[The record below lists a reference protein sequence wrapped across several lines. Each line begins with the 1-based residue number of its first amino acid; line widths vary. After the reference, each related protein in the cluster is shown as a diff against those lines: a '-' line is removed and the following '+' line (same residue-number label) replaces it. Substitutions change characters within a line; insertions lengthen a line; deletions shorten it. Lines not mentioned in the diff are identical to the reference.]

1 MKLTYKYIIDYMVR
15 VGDLLGVRSSGTGD
29 LLGVKIVGGTISQPT
44 KVITV
49 FTEAIQE
56 PIILESTDLLFSE
69 IVVNSIN
76 TIDTEYTSRMA
87 NRQYADIPTD
97 LNQSLVLHDEV
108 GKQYDMAT
116 NTNLRTL
123 LQITL
128 DGLNGSINGYALYT
142 QHLSMAIK
150 NQILEKRIE
159 EILSGKNEKE
169 VMADTCGGFDFTKTF
184 TLAPLFSYYIAAF
197 GMPAFG
203 VGFDKDKLSLIQQI
217 LVSAGIDPYS
227 KKST

>member
-1 MKLTYKYIIDYMVR
+1 
-15 VGDLLGVRSSGTGD
+15 LGVRS
-29 LLGVKIVGGTISQPT
+29 GGPNTAQPT
-44 KVITV
+44 RIITV

-56 PIILESTDLLFSE
+56 PIILESTDLLFPE

-76 TIDTEYTSRMA
+76 TIDAEYTSRMA

-108 GKQYDMAT
+108 GKQYDAAT
-116 NTNLRTL
+116 NSNLRTL

-128 DGLNGSINGYALYT
+128 DGLNGAINGYALYT
-142 QHLSMAIK
+142 QHLSMSIK
-150 NQILEKRIE
+150 NSILEKRIE
-159 EILSGKNEKE
+159 DILSGKNEKD
-169 VMADTCGGFDFTKTF
+169 VIADTCGGFGLTKTF

-217 LVSAGIDPYS
+217 LVAAGIDPFT
-227 KKST
+227 KSTT

>member
-1 MKLTYKYIIDYMVR
+1 MGR
-15 VGDLLGVRSSGTGD
+15 VGDLLGVRS
-29 LLGVKIVGGTISQPT
+29 GGANTAQPT
-44 KVITV
+44 RIITV

-56 PIILESTDLLFSE
+56 PIILESTDLVFSE
-69 IVVNSIN
+69 TVVNSIN

-108 GKQYDMAT
+108 GKQYDTAT
-116 NTNLRTL
+116 NPNLRTL

-142 QHLSMAIK
+142 QHLSMSIK
-150 NQILEKRIE
+150 NSILEKRIE
-159 EILSGKNEKE
+159 DILSGKNEKE
-169 VMADTCGGFDFTKTF
+169 VITDTCGGFGLTKTF

-217 LVSAGIDPYS
+217 LVSAGIDPFT
-227 KKST
+227 KTTT

>member
-1 MKLTYKYIIDYMVR
+1 MGR
-15 VGDLLGVRSSGTGD
+15 TGD
-29 LLGVKIVGGTISQPT
+29 LLGGRSGGSLTAQPT
-44 KVITV
+44 RIITV

-56 PIILESTDLLFSE
+56 PIILESTDLVFSD

-97 LNQSLVLHDEV
+97 LNQSFVLHDEV
-108 GKQYDMAT
+108 GKQYDLAT
-116 NTNLRTL
+116 NDNLRTL

-142 QHLSMAIK
+142 QHLSMSIK
-150 NQILEKRIE
+150 NSILEKRIE
-159 EILSGKNEKE
+159 EILSGKNEKD
-169 VMADTCGGFDFTKTF
+169 VIADTCGGFGLTKTF

-197 GMPAFG
+197 GLPAFG
-203 VGFDKDKLSLIQQI
+203 VGFDRDKLSLIKQI
-217 LVSAGIDPYS
+217 LVSAGIDPYNTAAPPAS
-227 KKST
+227 S

>member
-1 MKLTYKYIIDYMVR
+1 MGR
-15 VGDLLGVRSSGTGD
+15 VGDLLGVRS
-29 LLGVKIVGGTISQPT
+29 GGPNTAQPT
-44 KVITV
+44 RIITV

-56 PIILESTDLLFSE
+56 PIILESTDLLFQE

-76 TIDTEYTSRMA
+76 TIDAEYTSRMA

-108 GKQYDMAT
+108 GKQYDAAT
-116 NTNLRTL
+116 NSNLRTL

-128 DGLNGSINGYALYT
+128 DGLNGAINGYALYT
-142 QHLSMAIK
+142 QHLSMSIK
-150 NQILEKRIE
+150 NSILEKRIE
-159 EILSGKNEKE
+159 DILSGKNEKD
-169 VMADTCGGFDFTKTF
+169 VIADTCGGFGLTKTF

-217 LVSAGIDPYS
+217 LVAAGIDPFT
-227 KKST
+227 KSTT

>member
-1 MKLTYKYIIDYMVR
+1 MSR
-15 VGDLLGVRSSGTGD
+15 SGDLLGVRS
-29 LLGVKIVGGTISQPT
+29 GGANKAQPT
-44 KVITV
+44 RIITV
-49 FTEAIQE
+49 YTEAIQE
-56 PIILESTDLLFSE
+56 PIILESTDLAFSE

-76 TIDTEYTSRMA
+76 TIDTQYTSRMA

-108 GKQYDMAT
+108 GKQYDAAT
-116 NTNLRTL
+116 NNNLRTL

-142 QHLSMAIK
+142 QHLSMSIK
-150 NQILEKRIE
+150 NSILEKRIE
-159 EILSGKNEKE
+159 EILSGKNEKD
-169 VMADTCGGFDFTKTF
+169 VIADTCGGFGLTKTF

-203 VGFDKDKLSLIQQI
+203 VGFDKDKLSLILQI
-217 LVSAGIDPYS
+217 LVSAGIDPYT
-227 KKST
+227 KKAT

>member
-1 MKLTYKYIIDYMVR
+1 MGR
-15 VGDLLGVRSSGTGD
+15 VGDLLGVRS
-29 LLGVKIVGGTISQPT
+29 GGSLTAQPT
-44 KVITV
+44 RVITV

-56 PIILESTDLLFSE
+56 PIILESTDLQFSE
-69 IVVNSIN
+69 TVVNSIN

-108 GKQYDMAT
+108 TKQYDVAT
-116 NTNLRTL
+116 NDNLKTL

-142 QHLSMAIK
+142 QHLSMSIK
-150 NQILEKRIE
+150 NSILEKRIE
-159 EILSGKNEKE
+159 DILSGKNEKD
-169 VMADTCGGFDFTKTF
+169 VIADTCGGFGISKAF

-197 GMPAFG
+197 GLPSFG
-203 VGFDKDKLSLIQQI
+203 IGFDQDKLSLIMKI
-217 LVSAGIDPYS
+217 LVAAGIDPYDSS
-227 KKST
+227 KNSSTTTSS

>member
-1 MKLTYKYIIDYMVR
+1 MGR
-15 VGDLLGVRSSGTGD
+15 VGDLLGVRS
-29 LLGVKIVGGTISQPT
+29 GGANTAQPT
-44 KVITV
+44 RIITV

-56 PIILESTDLLFSE
+56 PIILESTDLVFSE
-69 IVVNSIN
+69 TVVNSIN

-108 GKQYDMAT
+108 GKQYDTAT
-116 NTNLRTL
+116 NPNLRTL

-142 QHLSMAIK
+142 QHLSMSIK
-150 NQILEKRIE
+150 NSILEKRIE
-159 EILSGKNEKE
+159 DILSGKNEKE
-169 VMADTCGGFDFTKTF
+169 VITDTCGGFGLTKTF

-217 LVSAGIDPYS
+217 LVSAGIDPFT
-227 KKST
+227 KKTT

>member
-1 MKLTYKYIIDYMVR
+1 MGR
-15 VGDLLGVRSSGTGD
+15 VGDLLGVRS
-29 LLGVKIVGGTISQPT
+29 GGSNTAQPT
-44 KVITV
+44 RIITV

-56 PIILESTDLLFSE
+56 PIILESTDLVFSE
-69 IVVNSIN
+69 TVVNSIN
-76 TIDTEYTSRMA
+76 TIDTDYTSRMA

-108 GKQYDMAT
+108 GKQYDAAT
-116 NTNLRTL
+116 NPNLRTL

-142 QHLSMAIK
+142 QHLSMSIK
-150 NQILEKRIE
+150 NSILEKRIE
-159 EILSGKNEKE
+159 DILSGKNEKE
-169 VMADTCGGFDFTKTF
+169 VIADTCGGFGLTKTF

-217 LVSAGIDPYS
+217 LVSAGIDPFT
-227 KKST
+227 KTTT

>member
-1 MKLTYKYIIDYMVR
+1 MGR
-15 VGDLLGVRSSGTGD
+15 VGDLLGVRS
-29 LLGVKIVGGTISQPT
+29 GGSLTAQPT
-44 KVITV
+44 RVITV

-56 PIILESTDLLFSE
+56 PIILESTDLQFSE
-69 IVVNSIN
+69 TVVNSIN

-108 GKQYDMAT
+108 TKQYDVAT
-116 NTNLRTL
+116 NDNLKTL

-142 QHLSMAIK
+142 QHLSMSIK
-150 NQILEKRIE
+150 NSILEKRIE
-159 EILSGKNEKE
+159 DILSGKNEKD
-169 VMADTCGGFDFTKTF
+169 VIADTCGGFGISKAF

-197 GMPAFG
+197 GLPSFG
-203 VGFDKDKLSLIQQI
+203 IGFDQDKLSLIMKI
-217 LVSAGIDPYS
+217 LVAAGIDPYDTS
-227 KKST
+227 KNSSTTTSS

>member
-1 MKLTYKYIIDYMVR
+1 MGRT
-15 VGDLLGVRSSGTGD
+15 GDLLGVRS
-29 LLGVKIVGGTISQPT
+29 GGANTACPT
-44 KVITV
+44 VIKTV

-56 PIILESTDLLFSE
+56 PIILESTDLVFSE
-69 IVVNSIN
+69 TVVNSIN
-76 TIDTEYTSRMA
+76 TIDTDYTSRMA
-87 NRQYADIPTD
+87 NRQYSDIPTD

-108 GKQYDMAT
+108 GKQYDAAT
-116 NTNLRTL
+116 NPNLRTL

-142 QHLSMAIK
+142 QHLSMSIK
-150 NQILEKRIE
+150 NSILEKRIE
-159 EILSGKNEKE
+159 DILSGKNEKE
-169 VMADTCGGFDFTKTF
+169 VITDTCGGFGLTKTF

-217 LVSAGIDPYS
+217 LVSAGIDPFT
-227 KKST
+227 KTTT

>member
-1 MKLTYKYIIDYMVR
+1 MAR
-15 VGDLLGVRSSGTGD
+15 VGDLLGVRS
-29 LLGVKIVGGTISQPT
+29 GGSNTAQPT
-44 KVITV
+44 RIITV
-49 FTEAIQE
+49 YTEAIQE
-56 PIILESTDLLFSE
+56 PIILESTDLVFSD

-76 TIDTEYTSRMA
+76 KIDTHYTSRMA

-108 GKQYDMAT
+108 GKQYDRAT
-116 NTNLRTL
+116 NNNLRTL

-142 QHLSMAIK
+142 QHLSMSIK
-150 NQILEKRIE
+150 NSILEKRIE
-159 EILSGKNEKE
+159 DILSGKNEKE
-169 VMADTCGGFDFTKTF
+169 VIADTCGSFGFTKTF

-197 GMPAFG
+197 GLPSFG

-217 LVSAGIDPYS
+217 LVSAGIDPFT
-227 KKST
+227 KPSTA